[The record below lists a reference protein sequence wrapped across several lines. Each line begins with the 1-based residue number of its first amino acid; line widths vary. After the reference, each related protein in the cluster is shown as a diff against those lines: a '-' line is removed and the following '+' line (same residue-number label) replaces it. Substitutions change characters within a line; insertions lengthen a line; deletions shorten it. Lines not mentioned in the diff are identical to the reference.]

1 MLPGDTTHWG
11 GGETEDGNGWDHI
24 YIIYIYIYIG
34 LSENVVPQIS
44 TVESFVSLAIKVEVS
59 RIQSP
64 SSVGVGREQ

>member
-1 MLPGDTTHWG
+1 M
-11 GGETEDGNGWDHI
+11 DGTI
-24 YIIYIYIYIG
+24 YVYIYIYIG